1 MWFLNDIGRLN
12 QERAAIAELEQSR
25 SWLDGVQWH
34 FDGPNLVVDA
44 DIVLGTD
51 KRHAIRLRFPE
62 HYPSVL
68 PSVRLREPT
77 LVSDHQYGASGDLC
91 LELGPDNWHPES
103 HMGAHMIESTHR
115 LLNLEADCEFNAEIE
130 IPSRHALTAGQAQ
143 RTQFLRW
150 VVTPAARTALNAL
163 PGDQAFRCDVY
174 TMFHENALTVF
185 LQRIEHASPHDW
197 HDPHVPVGL
206 KRLGRCANGAIITTQ
221 PGALT
226 LTSLN
231 RPATITTLLQDAPV
245 PPTQKEDGNNDL
257 DAIEYVFLKG
267 FNGAWQAH
275 WRWPDG
281 EKVSG
286 CSTLDTDTA
295 PAPERHGLDANL
307 LNDVTVAIVGLGSAG
322 SKIATSLAR
331 SGVPQFVLLDDD
343 LLHPANLVRH
353 DSDWFG
359 VGQHKVDAIADRLA
373 LVNPSVQVN
382 RRKHRLQGQES
393 STAAASALSAIGGA
407 DLIIDAT
414 ASPGV
419 FNLCAHVARH
429 SKTSLL
435 WLEIYAGG
443 IGGLVA
449 RTRPDNEAEPFTL
462 RAAINSAAN
471 QIAEQKGVEPPE
483 GTIDYGAVDPEQRI
497 VIASDADV
505 TTLAGQA
512 TQLALDT
519 LLDRNPSHFLHPAY
533 LVGFAKGW
541 IFEQAF
547 HTIPIDCSAPAEWS
561 TVIKTDNAT
570 RDDAA
575 AFIVKLLKEHASD
588 ADVESAA

>member
-1 MWFLNDIGRLN
+1 MWFLRDLGRLN
-12 QERAAIAELEQSR
+12 RERVAIAELEQAR

-34 FDGPNLVVDA
+34 FDGPNLVIDA
-44 DIVLGTD
+44 DIVLDTD
-51 KRHAIRLRFPE
+51 KRHSIRLRFPE

-68 PSVRLREPT
+68 PSVRLQEPET
-77 LVSDHQYGASGDLC
+77 VSSHQYGPSGDLC

-103 HMGAHMIESTHR
+103 HTAAHMLESTYR
-115 LLNLEADCEFNAEIE
+115 LLTLEADHEVDAEIE
-130 IPSRHALTAGQAQ
+130 IPSRHALTEGQVQ
-143 RTQFLRW
+143 RSQFFRW
-150 VVTPAARTALNAL
+150 VVTPSARAALNAL
-163 PGDQAFRCDVY
+163 PAGQSFRCDVY
-174 TMFHENALTVF
+174 TMFHENALTIF
-185 LQRIEHASPHDW
+185 LQRIERVDADDW
-197 HDPHVPVGL
+197 HDPDVPVGL
-206 KRLGRCANGAIITTQ
+206 KRLGRCASGAIVTAEQ
-221 PGALT
+221 GALT
-226 LTSLN
+226 LASLD
-231 RPATITTLLQDAPV
+231 RPATIKAVLQDPPV
-245 PPTQKEDGNNDL
+245 PPTQEENGNNDL

-267 FNGAWQAH
+267 FGGAWQAH
-275 WRWPDG
+275 WRWVNSG
-281 EKVSG
+281 KVSG
-286 CSTLDTDTA
+286 CSTLETDTA
-295 PAPERHGLDANL
+295 PAPERHGLDAER

-331 SGVPQFVLLDDD
+331 SGVRQFVLMDDD

-353 DSDWFG
+353 DGDWFG
-359 VGQHKVDAIADRLA
+359 VGQHKVDAVADRLS
-373 LVNPSVQVN
+373 LINPSVEVN

-393 STAAASALSAIGGA
+393 STAAASALSALGNA

-414 ASPGV
+414 ADPGV

-429 SKTSLL
+429 SKTPLL

-449 RTRPDNEAEPFTL
+449 RARPEREAEPFTL

-471 QIAEQKGVEPPE
+471 EIADQKGAEPPE
-483 GTIDYGAVDPEQRI
+483 GTIDYGAMDNEDRI

-505 TTLAGQA
+505 TTIAGQA

-519 LLDRNPSHFLHPAY
+519 VLDRDPSHFRHPAY
-533 LVGFAKGW
+533 LVGFAKSW

-547 HTIPIDCSAPAEWS
+547 HTIPIDCSAPVDWS
-561 TVIKTDNAT
+561 TVVKTDEAT

-575 AFIVKLLKEHASD
+575 AFIVKLLEEHASD